1 MLRYFHPSWRSPLP
15 QTWCQLH
22 CSEKGRPCSQRWPG
36 RTTISHQYFKC
47 LHRCLSSIWR
57 EREDSLVA
65 EGYCKGCRPF
75 EGDPTPL
82 WSLIP
87 WPVSTIN
94 GIFVAVRTWRAD
106 RASRREMAALTSM
119 QVNCIQLREKN
130 AKYERSPVAMSEQIL
145 KIITNPIFNFISY
158 QFPPKTCMADKI

>member
-1 MLRYFHPSWRSPLP
+1 MPQFDKRMLRYFHPSWRSLLP

-22 CSEKGRPCSQRWPG
+22 CLEKGRPCSQKWPG
-36 RTTISHQYFKC
+36 RTTISHQYFKS

-57 EREDSLVA
+57 EREDSWVA

-75 EGDPTPL
+75 EGDPTPQ
-82 WSLIP
+82 WFLIP

-94 GIFVAVRTWRAD
+94 GILSQWGPGEPTVLQGETG
-106 RASRREMAALTSM
+106 MAALTSM

-130 AKYERSPVAMSEQIL
+130 AKYERSPVAMSERIL
-145 KIITNPIFNFISY
+145 KIITNPIFNFIS
-158 QFPPKTCMADKI
+158 